1 MKLLEAADSERVTEV
16 RTTNRG
22 VAQLLRDVA
31 EDGVHL
37 ARQEVQLARIEFAQ
51 IARDIGKGTGFTVA
65 AGMIGLLTAQM
76 LVFGIVLLLGDALF
90 RGHYWIAAFVL
101 TVILGGVAFYLLKR
115 GTALLSPKNMK
126 PEQTLATLRRHKDG

>member
-1 MKLLEAADSERVTEV
+1 MSAGTPQI
-16 RTTNRG
+16 NRG
-22 VAQLLRDVA
+22 VGQLLREVA
-31 EDGVHL
+31 EDGAQL

-51 IARDIGKGTGFTVA
+51 IARDIGKGTVLAIA
-65 AGMIGLLTAQM
+65 AAMLGLLTVQM

-115 GTALLSPKNMK
+115 GTALLSPRNIK

>member
-1 MKLLEAADSERVTEV
+1 MKFLESTDSNRIAKLPA
-16 RTTNRG
+16 TNRG
-22 VAQLLRDVA
+22 VGQLLRDVA

-65 AGMIGLLTAQM
+65 AAMLGLLTAQM

-101 TVILGGVAFYLLKR
+101 TVVMAGIAYYLLKR
-115 GTALLSPKNMK
+115 GTALLSAKNIK